1 MEQHDYEE
9 ADAYDTAFDIK
20 PGGARRRYNR
30 LASRAGNQLGSA
42 AKDSSFGYLAPV
54 LTAMA
59 NTRRWATATRPEN
72 VVIVNQTYPVQLLAM
87 TPVEL
92 LNNVR
97 IAAQGSA
104 VKAVAQN
111 LMPAA
116 GADLTLDLGQVKSFG
131 VRVRITDSPLNFKFG
146 AYTVTVKDGATPIG
160 VIYLLGSKLPADVI
174 ILGISNAGGQAT
186 IVPIVNPQV
195 TITGSASGSATVSQS
210 TNVFAET
217 LNLRDLGV
225 VSS

>member
-1 MEQHDYEE
+1 MEQEE
-9 ADAYDTAFDIK
+9 YNDTAYDTAYDVK
-20 PGGARRRYNR
+20 PSGARGRYNR
-30 LASRAGNQLGSA
+30 LASRAGNQLGAA
-42 AKDSSFGYLAPV
+42 AKDATFGYLAPL

-59 NTRRWATATRPEN
+59 NTRRWAVATRPEN
-72 VVIVNQTYPVQLLAM
+72 VVIVNQAYPVQLLAM
-87 TPVEL
+87 NPVEL

-116 GADLTLDLGQVKSFG
+116 GADLTLNLGNIKSFG

-146 AYTVTVKDGATPIG
+146 AYTITLNDGASAIAQ
-160 VIYLLGSKLPADVI
+160 VYLLGSKLPADVV

-186 IVPIVNPQV
+186 VVPILNPQV
-195 TITGSASGSATVSQS
+195 VITGSASGSATVSSS
-210 TNVFAET
+210 TNIFVET

-225 VSS
+225 VGS